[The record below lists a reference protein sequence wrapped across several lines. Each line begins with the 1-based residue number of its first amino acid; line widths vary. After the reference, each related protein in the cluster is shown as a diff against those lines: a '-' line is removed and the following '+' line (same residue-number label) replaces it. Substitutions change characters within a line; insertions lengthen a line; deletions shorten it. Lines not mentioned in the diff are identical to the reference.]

1 MGAGLPDPMLLV
13 ALFGGL
19 LLLAISG
26 DLLVRGALSLG
37 RSWGVSPLVAGVVIV
52 GFGTSAPELFVSVSA
67 ALSGNPGLA
76 LGNIVGS
83 NIANV
88 FLAIGLPVLLF
99 PVIIGGQGQGRAV
112 FAMVLATV
120 LWIAMTALMPLSA
133 MIGVFFLCI
142 LIGYCGLTLLSA
154 GKAQA
159 AGIPSGFDEDD
170 RSGPPLWRALIY
182 VPLGIAG
189 LFYASYLIIPG
200 AEGTARA
207 LRVPEEW
214 IGLTLL
220 AVGTSLPE
228 IGAGVA
234 SAFRKRGDVLVG
246 NVLGGNI
253 FNILGAGGIVALS
266 GPVEVASGF
275 LKYDHWIMGASAILF
290 GGLVLMRV
298 RAGRLLGLLF
308 LLLYAVY
315 IYGLVTGINLLG
327 LASLVTG

>member
-1 MGAGLPDPMLLV
+1 MPDALLLGS
-13 ALFGGL
+13 LFGGL

-26 DLLVRGALSLG
+26 DLLVRGALGLG
-37 RSWGVSPLVAGVVIV
+37 RSWGISPLVAGVVIV
-52 GFGTSAPELFVSVSA
+52 GFGTSAPELFVSVNA

-88 FLAIGLPVLLF
+88 FLAIGLPVILF
-99 PVIIGGQGQGRAV
+99 PVMIGGQGQGRAV
-112 FAMVLATV
+112 LAMVLATA
-120 LWIAMTALMPLSA
+120 LWIAMTALMPLSI

-142 LIGYCGLTLLSA
+142 LIGYCGLTLLAA
-154 GKAQA
+154 GKAAA
-159 AGIPSGFDEDD
+159 AGIPSGFDDED
-170 RSGPPLWRALIY
+170 RGGPPLWRALLY
-182 VPLGIAG
+182 VPVGIAG
-189 LFYASYLIIPG
+189 LVYAAYLIIPG
-200 AEGTARA
+200 AEGTARS
-207 LRVPEEW
+207 LGVPEEW

-228 IGAGVA
+228 IGAGIA
-234 SAFRKRGDVLVG
+234 AAFRKRGDVLVG

-253 FNILGAGGIVALS
+253 FNILAAGGVVALA
-266 GPVEVASGF
+266 GPIDVATGF
-275 LKYDHWIMGASAILF
+275 LKYDHWIMAASAILF

-327 LASLVTG
+327 LASLISG

>member
-19 LLLAISG
+19 ILLALSG
-26 DLLVRGALSLG
+26 DLLVRGALSIG
-37 RSWGVSPLVAGVVIV
+37 RSWGMSPLVAGVVIV
-52 GFGTSAPELFVSVSA
+52 GFGTSAPELFVSFNA
-67 ALSGNPGLA
+67 AVSGNPGLA

-88 FLAIGLPVLLF
+88 FLAIGIPILLF
-99 PVIIGGQGQGRAV
+99 PVVIGGQGQGRAV
-112 FAMVLATV
+112 FAMALATA
-120 LWIAMTALMPLSA
+120 LWITMTALMPLSA

-142 LIGYCGLTLLSA
+142 LIGYCGLTLLAA
-154 GKAQA
+154 GRAQA
-159 AGIPSGFDEDD
+159 AGLPTGFDEDD

-189 LFYASYLIIPG
+189 LVYAAYLIIPG

-207 LRVPEEW
+207 LGVPEEW

-228 IGAGVA
+228 IGAGLA
-234 SAFRKRGDVLVG
+234 AAFRKRGDVLVG

-253 FNILGAGGIVALS
+253 FNILAAGGIVALA
-266 GPVEVASGF
+266 GPFDVAAGF
-275 LKYDHWIMGASAILF
+275 LKYDHWIMGASALLF
-290 GGLVLMRV
+290 GGLVLSRM
-298 RAGRLLGLLF
+298 RAGRLLGLLL

-327 LASLVTG
+327 LTSLITE